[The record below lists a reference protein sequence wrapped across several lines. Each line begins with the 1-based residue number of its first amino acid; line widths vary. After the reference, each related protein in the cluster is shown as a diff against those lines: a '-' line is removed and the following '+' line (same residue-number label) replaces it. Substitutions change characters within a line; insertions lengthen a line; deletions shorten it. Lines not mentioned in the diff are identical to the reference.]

1 MVLDKLGRG
10 LGKAARKVSGL
21 EPKLIEWKDAT
32 PEDIVWRYPD
42 EIIPWGSVVVVKEWE
57 RAVFYRDGKVY
68 GVLGPGRHVLDTQNV
83 PFLKGLVEGLYGESI
98 FRAIVIYVNINRMQ
112 GRFGGQSQTAELI
125 PVKFH
130 GVYYYRVADP
140 ALFVNKVVGPDE
152 RFTRE
157 ELDEYIRSYFQTKLM
172 AFISQSSIRDLY
184 QQAELASKKA
194 AMMLRKPFEELGLML
209 EDVRFEG
216 IDVPPE
222 YRERMFWILQGTT
235 APYLVQQE
243 TARKFAEA
251 IRDTKAG
258 GAAFGAGLVAIPW
271 ALQPPP
277 PQAYQQPGAPQQQP
291 KPPTPPGT
299 TAGVAAAQPVQQAPQ
314 PQQAPQQP
322 TQQPQPQG
330 YVARCPY
337 CGGGPVPAG
346 AKFCPYC
353 GHQLKWCPNGH
364 VVPVEAKFCP
374 VCGAQ
379 VG

>member
-1 MVLDKLGRG
+1 MIFDKIGKG
-10 LGKAARKVSGL
+10 LGKAGRKISGL
-21 EPKLIEWKDAT
+21 EPKVIEWKEAS

-42 EIIPWGSVVVVKEWE
+42 EVIPWGSVVVVREWE

-98 FRAIVIYVNINRMQ
+98 FKALIIFVNINRRQ
-112 GRFGGQSQTAELI
+112 GRFGGKTQTMELI
-125 PVKFH
+125 PVMFH

-152 RFTRE
+152 RFTTE
-157 ELDEYIRSYFQTKLM
+157 ELDDYIRSYFQTKLM
-172 AFISQSSIRDLY
+172 AFLSQSSIRDLY
-184 QQAELASKKA
+184 MKAEEAGKRA
-194 AMMLRKPFEELGLML
+194 TMVLRKPFEELGLML
-209 EDVRFEG
+209 EDVMFEG

-251 IRDTKAG
+251 IKETKAG
-258 GAAFGAGLVAIPW
+258 GAAFGTGIVALPY
-271 ALQPPP
+271 AMQPPP
-277 PQAYQQPGAPQQQP
+277 PQAYQQPPPAQQPLQQQP
-291 KPPTPPGT
+291 QQPRQPGVGV
-299 TAGVAAAQPVQQAPQ
+299 AGV
-314 PQQAPQQP
+314 QAPQQP
-322 TQQPQPQG
+322 QQQQG

-337 CGGGPVPAG
+337 CGQGPIPSG

-374 VCGAQ
+374 VCGAKIE
-379 VG
+379 

>member
-1 MVLDKLGRG
+1 MIFNKIGKG
-10 LGKAARKVSGL
+10 LGKATRKITGL
-21 EPKLIEWKDAT
+21 EPKVIEWKDAS

-42 EIIPWGSVVVVKEWE
+42 EVIPWGSVVVVKEWE

-68 GVLGPGRHVLDTQNV
+68 GVLGPGRHVLDTQNI

-98 FRAIVIYVNINRMQ
+98 FKAIIIYVNINRRQ
-112 GRFGGQSQTAELI
+112 GRFGGRSQTVELI
-125 PVKFH
+125 PVMFN

-152 RFTRE
+152 RFTTE
-157 ELDEYIRSYFQTKLM
+157 ELDEYIRSYFLTKIM
-172 AFISQSSIRDLY
+172 AFLSQSSIRDLY
-184 QQAELASKKA
+184 MKADEASKRA
-194 AMMLRKPFEELGLML
+194 TMILRKSFEEIGLML
-209 EDVRFEG
+209 EDVKFEG

-222 YRERMFWILQGTT
+222 YRERMFWILQGTA

-251 IRDTKAG
+251 IEKTKAG
-258 GAAFGAGLVAIPW
+258 GAAFGTGIVALPW

-277 PQAYQQPGAPQQQP
+277 PQAYQQQ
-291 KPPTPPGT
+291 
-299 TAGVAAAQPVQQAPQ
+299 
-314 PQQAPQQP
+314 
-322 TQQPQPQG
+322 TQQPQQRPPTQPTQPGVGVAGVQQPQQPQQQG

-337 CGGGPVPAG
+337 CGQGPIPQG
-346 AKFCPYC
+346 AKFCPFC

-374 VCGAQ
+374 VCGAKIE
-379 VG
+379 

>member
-1 MVLDKLGRG
+1 LIFNKIGKG
-10 LGKAARKVSGL
+10 LGKATRKITGL
-21 EPKLIEWKDAT
+21 EPKVIEWKDAS

-42 EIIPWGSVVVVKEWE
+42 EVIPWGSVVVVKEWE

-68 GVLGPGRHVLDTQNV
+68 GVLGPGRHVLDTQNI

-98 FRAIVIYVNINRMQ
+98 FKAIIIYVNINRRQ
-112 GRFGGQSQTAELI
+112 GRFGGRSQTVELI
-125 PVKFH
+125 PVMFN

-152 RFTRE
+152 RFTTE
-157 ELDEYIRSYFQTKLM
+157 ELDEYIRSYFLTKIM
-172 AFISQSSIRDLY
+172 AFLSQSSIRDLY
-184 QQAELASKKA
+184 MKADEASKRA
-194 AMMLRKPFEELGLML
+194 TMILRKSFEEIGLML
-209 EDVRFEG
+209 EDVKFEG

-222 YRERMFWILQGTT
+222 YRERMFWILQGTA

-251 IRDTKAG
+251 IEKTKAG
-258 GAAFGAGLVAIPW
+258 GAAFGTGIVALPW

-277 PQAYQQPGAPQQQP
+277 PQAYQQQ
-291 KPPTPPGT
+291 
-299 TAGVAAAQPVQQAPQ
+299 AQQ
-314 PQQAPQQP
+314 PQQRPPTQPAQPGVGVAGVQQPQQP
-322 TQQPQPQG
+322 QQQG

-337 CGGGPVPAG
+337 CGQGPIPQG
-346 AKFCPYC
+346 AKFCPFC

-374 VCGAQ
+374 VCGAKIE
-379 VG
+379 

>member
-1 MVLDKLGRG
+1 MIFDKIGKG
-10 LGKAARKVSGL
+10 LGKAGRKISGL
-21 EPKLIEWKDAT
+21 EPKVIEWRDAS

-42 EIIPWGSVVVVKEWE
+42 EVIPWGSVVVVREWE

-98 FRAIVIYVNINRMQ
+98 FKALVIFVNINRRQ
-112 GRFGGQSQTAELI
+112 GRFGGKTQTMELI
-125 PVKFH
+125 PVMFH

-152 RFTRE
+152 RFATE
-157 ELDEYIRSYFQTKLM
+157 ELDDYIRSYFQTKLM
-172 AFISQSSIRDLY
+172 AFLSQSSIRDLY
-184 QQAELASKKA
+184 MKAEEAGKRA
-194 AMMLRKPFEELGLML
+194 TMVLRKPFEELGLML
-209 EDVRFEG
+209 EDVMFEG

-222 YRERMFWILQGTT
+222 YRERMFWILQGAT

-251 IRDTKAG
+251 IKETKAG
-258 GAAFGAGLVAIPW
+258 GAAFGTGIVALPY
-271 ALQPPP
+271 AMQPPP
-277 PQAYQQPGAPQQQP
+277 PQAYQQPPPAQQPTQQQP
-291 KPPTPPGT
+291 QQPQQPGVGI
-299 TAGVAAAQPVQQAPQ
+299 AGV
-314 PQQAPQQP
+314 QAPQQP
-322 TQQPQPQG
+322 QQQG

-337 CGGGPVPAG
+337 CGQGPIPTG

-374 VCGAQ
+374 VCGAKIE
-379 VG
+379 